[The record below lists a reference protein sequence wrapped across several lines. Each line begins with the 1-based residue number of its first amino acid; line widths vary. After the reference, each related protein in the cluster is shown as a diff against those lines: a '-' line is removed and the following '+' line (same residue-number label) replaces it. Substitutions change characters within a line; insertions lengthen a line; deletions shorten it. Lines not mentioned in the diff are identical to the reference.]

1 MTEKPIIEIEYC
13 SQCQWLLRSAWLAQE
28 LLGSVDVSL
37 RAQWPRKASYARKT
51 CAACSILHGEEI
63 WERKKN
69 RGVPQPKEIKQ
80 RVRDVIDPRRDLG
93 HNDR

>member
-1 MTEKPIIEIEYC
+1 MTEKPIIVIEYC

-28 LLGSVDVSL
+28 LLSTFSTDIGEL
-37 RAQWPRKASYARKT
+37 RLKPGTGGIFIIKVNGK
-51 CAACSILHGEEI
+51 EI

-69 RGVPQPKEIKQ
+69 GGFPQPREIKQ
-80 RVRDVIDPRRDLG
+80 KVRDIIAPEKDLG

>member
-28 LLGSVDVSL
+28 LLSTFSTDIREVRLKPGTGGIFIIKL
-37 RAQWPRKASYARKT
+37 N
-51 CAACSILHGEEI
+51 GEAI
-63 WERKKN
+63 WERKN
-69 RGVPQPKEIKQ
+69 NGGFPQPKEIKQ
-80 RVRDVIDPRRDLG
+80 KVRNIIDPGRNLG